1 MKFSIVIPV
10 YNVEKYI
17 DKCLNSIINQTY
29 KNFEVIIV
37 NDGTK
42 DNSQQII
49 DEYVKKDNRF
59 KSYKKENG
67 GLSDARNYGIK
78 YATGDYLVLIDSDD
92 YIDLDY
98 LERVNQVLISNKN
111 IDLIKIKIRLVDDL
125 GNLIRY
131 EQGFTFS
138 GRVCFDDLVKLEFFE
153 PAWSYIYNLKFWK
166 KNKFQYVKGMIHE
179 DFGLTPEIV
188 MKSKYIYYLDYYG
201 YNYVQRQN
209 SIMSSDSREKRIK
222 KAYDMLHQYDRLID
236 IKYKQNDRLYRS
248 FISNAVI
255 FKSKTLDKNDKKLYI
270 KELKKRKVL
279 DNIINDTFIRKLKK
293 LYYKLMWRFI

>member
-78 YATGDYLVLIDSDD
+78 YATGD
-92 YIDLDY
+92 
-98 LERVNQVLISNKN
+98 
-111 IDLIKIKIRLVDDL
+111 
-125 GNLIRY
+125 
-131 EQGFTFS
+131 
-138 GRVCFDDLVKLEFFE
+138 
-153 PAWSYIYNLKFWK
+153 
-166 KNKFQYVKGMIHE
+166 
-179 DFGLTPEIV
+179 
-188 MKSKYIYYLDYYG
+188 
-201 YNYVQRQN
+201 
-209 SIMSSDSREKRIK
+209 
-222 KAYDMLHQYDRLID
+222 
-236 IKYKQNDRLYRS
+236 
-248 FISNAVI
+248 
-255 FKSKTLDKNDKKLYI
+255 
-270 KELKKRKVL
+270 
-279 DNIINDTFIRKLKK
+279 
-293 LYYKLMWRFI
+293 